1 MSLCP
6 APSHGSSLCR
16 EHSTTTHRR
25 REISEVNHTT
35 QRILTLYRVW
45 PLANAWFGFTSR
57 KVVLNPEGCTH
68 QLSPHPAPS
77 LPHPRGCSSQPC
89 RAPSLPYLWSS
100 AAAADSCTCDI
111 PPQASASTNPGRVW
125 QELLNF
131 WCSGAWETTRSERQG
146 KSEKATT
153 WKKKKGL
160 VLLKFSKCRPS
171 LCARQLKHLPHPK
184 MHLFNSN
191 E

>member
-1 MSLCP
+1 MSGHLEMLDLDSLQGKLFWTQKV
-6 APSHGSSLCR
+6 AP
-16 EHSTTTHRR
+16 TTFPP
-25 REISEVNHTT
+25 
-35 QRILTLYRVW
+35 IL
-45 PLANAWFGFTSR
+45 
-57 KVVLNPEGCTH
+57 H
-68 QLSPHPAPS
+68 
-77 LPHPRGCSSQPC
+77 LPFLTPGDAATSSQPC

>member
-1 MSLCP
+1 MSGHLEMLDLDSLQGKLFWTQKV
-6 APSHGSSLCR
+6 AP
-16 EHSTTTHRR
+16 TTFPP
-25 REISEVNHTT
+25 
-35 QRILTLYRVW
+35 IL
-45 PLANAWFGFTSR
+45 
-57 KVVLNPEGCTH
+57 H
-68 QLSPHPAPS
+68 
-77 LPHPRGCSSQPC
+77 LPFLTPGDAATSSQPC

-153 WKKKKGL
+153 WKKKRKGL
-160 VLLKFSKCRPS
+160 VFIKIQQMQAQLMCTSIKTTSPSPQNAAILQQWIVSHLVMFKCNYK
-171 LCARQLKHLPHPK
+171 Q
-184 MHLFNSN
+184 
-191 E
+191 